1 MEFNEKLLTL
11 RKQKGLTQ
19 DELAE
24 ILFVSRTAISK
35 WESGRGL
42 PNLESLKAISSF
54 FKISIDELLSSNELI
69 IIAEQDKSKKLMC
82 MKDIVFA
89 LLDCCVSL
97 LLLLPLFGEKIKDV
111 VYEVSIFNLNS
122 IQPALK
128 TGYITLIFLVIL
140 FGLFMLTLQNFKNV
154 HWLNYKYYISIFLN
168 IALVILF
175 TISQQPYASVFVLSF
190 LIIKVIM
197 MIKQQ

>member
-54 FKISIDELLSSNELI
+54 FKISIDDLLSGNELI

-82 MKDIVFA
+82 GV
-89 LLDCCVSL
+89 VS
-97 LLLLPLFGEKIKDV
+97 
-111 VYEVSIFNLNS
+111 S
-122 IQPALK
+122 
-128 TGYITLIFLVIL
+128 
-140 FGLFMLTLQNFKNV
+140 NFK
-154 HWLNYKYYISIFLN
+154 F
-168 IALVILF
+168 F
-175 TISQQPYASVFVLSF
+175 SVLT
-190 LIIKVIM
+190 M
-197 MIKQQ
+197 R